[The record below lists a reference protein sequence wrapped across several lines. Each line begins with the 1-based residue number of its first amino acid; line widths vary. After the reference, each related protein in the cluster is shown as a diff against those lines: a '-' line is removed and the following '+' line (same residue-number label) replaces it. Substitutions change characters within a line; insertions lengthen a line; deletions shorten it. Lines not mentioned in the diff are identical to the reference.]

1 MKLLTKTVEKSL
13 PELYSQEKNPDPQV
27 VLHFFNPCGAGDWWI
42 TEGGWEPDSSDFTFF
57 GLCDLGMGYPELGYV
72 SLNELESVKGPFGL
86 GIERDLHWAAKPL
99 SVIKEKVGY

>member
-27 VLHFFNPCGAGDWWI
+27 VLHFFNPCGAGDWYI
-42 TEGGWEPDSSDFTFF
+42 TKGSREDEDFIFF

-72 SLNELESVKGPFGL
+72 SLRELESVKGPFGL
-86 GIERDLHWAAKPL
+86 GIERDLHWAPKPL
-99 SVIKEKVGY
+99 SVLKEKVGV